1 MKVLFMIIL
10 SVAFAIWVIG
20 RLSNPETAAPVAVA
34 APKSATDQAREAS
47 IKADAAAKELRWQKV
62 LAAGG
67 AIRQVMRN
75 PDSIVYEEVRVNDDA
90 SVMCFQYRAQ
100 NGFGGMTREIMSFVK
115 GNPSQSHAVWN
126 KNCTKPLESYDLAL
140 WQLNRK

>member
-1 MKVLFMIIL
+1 MKALFMIVL
-10 SVAFAIWVIG
+10 FVAFAAWVIG
-20 RLSNPETAAPVAVA
+20 KLGNPEPAAPVAAA
-34 APKSATDQAREAS
+34 APKSATDLAREAS
-47 IKADAAAKELRWQKV
+47 IKADAAAKEIRWQKV
-62 LAAGG
+62 LGAGG

-75 PDSIVYEEVRVNDDA
+75 PDSIVFEEVRVNQDA
-90 SVMCFQYRAQ
+90 SIMCFQYRAQ
-100 NGFGGMTREIMSFVK
+100 NGFGGMNREIMSFVK